1 MSAHTILTLAV
12 EAALERGT
20 RIPCRDRPEW
30 LSDDPEERA
39 EAADACRPCPVI
51 ELCAEAAHSKPRQQF
66 GVWAAK
72 DYTRTPRKERSDD

>member
-39 EAADACRPCPVI
+39 EAAEACRPCPVLA
-51 ELCAEAAHSKPRQQF
+51 LCEQAANTRPRQQF
-66 GVWAAK
+66 GVWAAR
-72 DYTRTPRKERSDD
+72 DYTKNHMKENR